1 MNKKELAKK
10 RESAILDSRERAIRD
25 RATEISYAR
34 REGIELGEKK
44 GIEITALKMLKKGFD
59 IKTISEITGL
69 TEEEI
74 KRLNGRKN
82 NRKKI

>member
-74 KRLNGRKN
+74 KRLN
-82 NRKKI
+82 

>member
-1 MNKKELAKK
+1 MAIKTMKKALAD
-10 RESAILDSRERAIRD
+10 RRMWAILDSRERAIRD

-34 REGIELGEKK
+34 REGIEEGIELGEKK

-74 KRLNGRKN
+74 KRLN
-82 NRKKI
+82 